1 MNWVQNMAEME
12 ALLFAA
18 GDPLSCERI
27 ASILDVTEDEVFQLA
42 DQMKRRYA
50 RDPFSGLT
58 VRVLGDRVSLVTD
71 PTYREIVAAFFGD
84 MRGQKLSDAA
94 YETLAVIAY
103 NAPVT
108 RAEIE
113 TVRGV
118 NSDSVVS
125 RLIDRGLVQ
134 EVGTLDLP
142 GRPALLDV
150 TSQFLLEF
158 GLSTAK
164 ELPPVDLMMY
174 DSVQHLISP
183 VSEDTRESTLVRPPV
198 IAIDGPSGSGKSTA
212 AKGLARRL
220 GISCLDTGAMYRAL
234 GYKAL
239 QQGIS
244 PSDESS
250 VGAMLTETN
259 MIIEFSSGL
268 QKTIVDG
275 EDMEPYIRTAEVAQA
290 ASDISTLSSVRAYCV
305 RLQRELCERQPFVL
319 DGRDIG
325 TYVFP
330 NAPYKFF
337 LTASPEVRAKR
348 RLQDLQR
355 LGKDVTLESV
365 LDDIKKRDDQDSG
378 RVLAPA
384 KRASDAMLI
393 DTSDMSPEEV
403 IDIMVDVIR
412 QRESLKAPWER
423 HQGASKEMKDHA
435 EEQSND

>member
-1 MNWVQNMAEME
+1 MDWVQNMAAME

-27 ASILDVTEDEVFQLA
+27 ASILDISDDEVLQLA
-42 DQMKRRYA
+42 EQLKRRYA
-50 RDPFSGLT
+50 LDPASGLA

-71 PTYREIVAAFFGD
+71 PMYRETVAAYFGD

-134 EVGTLDLP
+134 EAGTLDLP

-158 GLSTAK
+158 GLSSAN

-174 DSVQHLISP
+174 DSVQQLMHPDLTDVRGTAP
-183 VSEDTRESTLVRPPV
+183 MRPPV
-198 IAIDGPSGSGKSTA
+198 IAIDGPSGAGKSTA

-239 QQGIS
+239 QLGIS
-244 PSDESS
+244 PSDEAQ
-250 VGAMLTETN
+250 VEEMLKDTN
-259 MIIEFSSGL
+259 MSIEFSAGM
-268 QKTIVDG
+268 QKTIIDG
-275 EDMEPYIRTAEVAQA
+275 EDMEPFIRTAEVARA
-290 ASDISTLSSVRAYCV
+290 ASDISVLPSVRAYCV
-305 RLQRELCERQPFVL
+305 RLQRELGKKQPFVL

-337 LTASPEVRAKR
+337 ITASTEVRAKR
-348 RLQDLQR
+348 RLQDLQH

-365 LDDIKKRDDQDSG
+365 VNDIKKRDEQDSG
-378 RVLAPA
+378 RALAPA

-393 DTSDMSPEEV
+393 DTSDMSEEEV
-403 IDIMVDVIR
+403 VDIMVDVIR
-412 QRESLKAPWER
+412 
-423 HQGASKEMKDHA
+423 HKEKHTYGGPGG
-435 EEQSND
+435 

>member
-1 MNWVQNMAEME
+1 MDWVRNMAAME

-50 RDPFSGLT
+50 LDPRSGLT
-58 VRVLGDRVSLVTD
+58 VRILGDRVSLVTD
-71 PTYREIVAAFFGD
+71 PLYREVVAAYFGD

-125 RLIDRGLVQ
+125 RLIDRGLVH
-134 EVGTLDLP
+134 EAGTLDLP

-158 GLSTAK
+158 GLSSAK

-174 DSVQHLISP
+174 DSIQQLIHP
-183 VSEDTRESTLVRPPV
+183 VPEEIQGAAPARPPV
-198 IAIDGPSGSGKSTA
+198 IAIDGPSGAGKSTA

-220 GISCLDTGAMYRAL
+220 GIGCLDTGAMYRAL

-244 PSDESS
+244 PLDAALVEE
-250 VGAMLTETN
+250 MLKDTN
-259 MIIEFSSGL
+259 MVIEFSAGL

-275 EDMEPYIRTAEVAQA
+275 EDMEPFIRTGEVARA
-290 ASDISTLSSVRAYCV
+290 ASDISALPSVRAYCV
-305 RLQRELCERQPFVL
+305 RLQRELGEKQPFVL

-337 LTASPEVRAKR
+337 LTASAEMRAKR

-355 LGKDVTLESV
+355 LGKDVTLENV
-365 LDDIKKRDDQDSG
+365 MEEIQKRDEQDSG
-378 RVLAPA
+378 RALAPA

-393 DTSDMSPEEV
+393 DTSEMSPEEV

-412 QRESLKAPWER
+412 RRESLKAPWER
-423 HQGASKEMKDHA
+423 HQDDSKEKNA
-435 EEQSND
+435 

>member
-1 MNWVQNMAEME
+1 MDWVQNMAAME

-27 ASILDVTEDEVFQLA
+27 ASILDISEDDVFLLAEQL
-42 DQMKRRYA
+42 KRRYA
-50 RDPFSGLT
+50 LDPASGLT
-58 VRVLGDRVSLVTD
+58 VRVLDDRVSLVTD
-71 PTYREIVAAFFGD
+71 PKYRETVATFFGD
-84 MRGQKLSDAA
+84 VRGQKLSEAA

-134 EVGTLDLP
+134 EAGTLDLP

-158 GLSTAK
+158 GLSSAN

-174 DSVQHLISP
+174 DSVQQLMHPDLAVARDMVP
-183 VSEDTRESTLVRPPV
+183 VRPPV
-198 IAIDGPSGSGKSTA
+198 IAIDGPSGAGKSTA
-212 AKGLARRL
+212 AKRLARRL
-220 GISCLDTGAMYRAL
+220 GIGFLDTGAMYRAL

-239 QQGIS
+239 QLGIS
-244 PSDESS
+244 PSDE
-250 VGAMLTETN
+250 VAVEEMLKNTN
-259 MIIEFSSGL
+259 MSIEFSSGL

-275 EDMEPYIRTAEVAQA
+275 EDTEPFIRTTEVARA
-290 ASDISTLSSVRAYCV
+290 ASDISALPSVRSYCV
-305 RLQRELCERQPFVL
+305 RLQRELGDKQPFVL

-337 LTASPEVRAKR
+337 LTASTEVRAKR

-355 LGKDVTLESV
+355 LGKEATLESV
-365 LDDIKKRDDQDSG
+365 MDEIQKRDAQDSG
-378 RVLAPA
+378 RALAPA

-393 DTSDMSPEEV
+393 DTSDMSEEEV
-403 IDIMVDVIR
+403 VDIMVDVIR
-412 QRESLKAPWER
+412 HKER
-423 HQGASKEMKDHA
+423 YPYGGAER
-435 EEQSND
+435 